1 MTPND
6 LWPPPKTIGIIYSI
20 WPTHTPNMRLVTLTL
35 LEIPCLQAIFK
46 VFTIWPLV
54 TSNDL
59 WPPRKIIGIIYPIR
73 PTHTP
78 NMTSL
83 AFTLLEISCLQG
95 FRDLTSG
102 DLKWPLTST
111 KNDRVLLLNM
121 TNPYAKYENC
131 RSLLTWDIVFTRFFG
146 FWPLV
151 TSNDLWPAP
160 KTIGFFLS
168 TWQSYIPNMK
178 SVGQS

>member
-1 MTPND
+1 MDNLNHWWPHMTVD
-6 LWPPPKTIGIIYSI
+6 LSWDI
-20 WPTHTPNMRLVTLTL
+20 
-35 LEIPCLQAIFK
+35 
-46 VFTIWPLV
+46 VFTSHFWCFR
-54 TSNDL
+54 N
-59 WPPRKIIGIIYPIR
+59 
-73 PTHTP
+73 
-78 NMTSL
+78 
-83 AFTLLEISCLQG
+83 FTAS
-95 FRDLTSG
+95 
-102 DLKWPLTST
+102 DLKWPLTSAKNNRVLPLNMTNLCAKYEKCRSLPSWDIVFTSHFWRFRNFTASDLKWPLTFT
-111 KNDRVLLLNM
+111 KNNRVLLLNM